1 MTHLILKWKLQ
12 VQDETVCLS
21 SLWTGVSPSPSPLP
35 SHSLS
40 LRREQLMD
48 WGGFETPEE
57 AEAFL
62 AQEDPMVELM
72 KWGGFQTVE
81 EAEVFLADLEA

>member
-1 MTHLILKWKLQ
+1 MTNQERGLGIGWL
-12 VQDETVCLS
+12 
-21 SLWTGVSPSPSPLP
+21 PLP
-35 SHSLS
+35 NDTFDFEVEATGT
-40 LRREQLMD
+40 RRDGMLKQLMD